1 MIIIEL
7 KIPRLTEFD
16 LFPCFQ
22 DSVEFAV
29 TNPEAEVVDPSAFYA
44 MEDSDIALF
53 VRRYFF
59 KMGELELFMK
69 KYSFFTFAYLHMLRL
84 LSHRNAV
91 TIVNCVFLNEILN
104 LLNILIS

>member
-1 MIIIEL
+1 M
-7 KIPRLTEFD
+7 EF
-16 LFPCFQ
+16 
-22 DSVEFAV
+22 SV

-69 KYSFFTFAYLHMLRL
+69 KYSCLT
-84 LSHRNAV
+84 
-91 TIVNCVFLNEILN
+91 
-104 LLNILIS
+104 